1 MAESTIQKFKSTLI
15 GGGARP
21 NLFEVRIPGAIP
33 GGGTLGETFEILCKA
48 SQLPASNI
56 GMIDVPFR
64 GRNFKVAGDRTFDEW
79 SVTVINDENF
89 SIRRVFEDWMNYIGQ
104 YQDSSGATEPNSYM
118 VDAYVKQLTRLPSN
132 IRTTGADAGTGQ
144 GLSTNN
150 AAISQETIYKFH
162 DIFPTSISAI
172 DLSYDS
178 SNVLEEFTVS
188 FQVQYWTPAQRG
200 ELGE

>member
-21 NLFEVRIPGAIP
+21 NLFEVRIPSNIP
-33 GGGTLGETFEILCKA
+33 GGGTLGEDFSILCKA

-64 GRNFKVAGDRTFDEW
+64 GRIFKVAGDRTFDTW
-79 SVTVINDENF
+79 SVTVINDETF
-89 SIRRVFEDWMNYIGQ
+89 RIRKVMEDWMQFIGQ
-104 YQDSSGATEPNSYM
+104 YGDASGATTPESYM

-132 IRTTGADAGTGQ
+132 IRTTGEGAGEGQ
-144 GLSTNN
+144 GLNTNN
-150 AAISQETIYKFH
+150 SNLKEEIIYKFH

-172 DLSYDS
+172 DLSYDTTDTI
-178 SNVLEEFTVS
+178 EEFTVE
-188 FQVQYWTPAQRG
+188 FQVQYWTPAKKG

>member
-33 GGGTLGETFEILCKA
+33 GGGVLDDTFSILCKA
-48 SQLPASNI
+48 SSLPASNI

-79 SVTVINDENF
+79 SVTVINDESF
-89 SIRRVFEDWMNYIGQ
+89 SIRRVFEDWMNFIGQ
-104 YQDSSGATEPNSYM
+104 YGDSSGATEPNSYM
-118 VDAYVKQLTRLPSN
+118 VDAYVKQLTKLPAN
-132 IRTTGADAGTGQ
+132 IRTTGSEAGIGQ
-144 GLSTNN
+144 GLDTTNAN
-150 AAISQETIYKFH
+150 KTQETIYKFH

-178 SNVLEEFTVS
+178 TNTIEEFSIS
-188 FQVQYWTPAQRG
+188 FQVQYWTPAQKG

>member
-21 NLFEVRIPGAIP
+21 NLFEVRIPGSIP
-33 GGGTLGETFEILCKA
+33 GGGVLDDDFSILCKA
-48 SQLPASNI
+48 SQLPASNL

-89 SIRRVFEDWMNYIGQ
+89 KIRRVFEDWMNFIGQ
-104 YQDSSGATEPNSYM
+104 YGDASGATDPNTYM
-118 VDAYVKQLTRLPSN
+118 VNAYVKQLTRTPAN
-132 IRTTGADAGTGQ
+132 IRTTGENAGVGN
-144 GLSTNN
+144 GLTVSVP
-150 AAISQETIYKFH
+150 ETIYKFH
-162 DIFPTSISAI
+162 DIFPTSLSAI

-178 SNVLEEFTVS
+178 TNVLEEFTVS
-188 FQVQYWTPAQRG
+188 FQVQYWTPASKG

>member
-33 GGGTLGETFEILCKA
+33 GGGTLGDDFSILCKA
-48 SQLPASNI
+48 SQIPASNI
-56 GMIDVPFR
+56 GMIDLPFR

-79 SVTVINDENF
+79 SVTVMNDE
-89 SIRRVFEDWMNYIGQ
+89 SYRIRKVFEDWMNFIGQ
-104 YQDSSGATEPNSYM
+104 YGDSSGATEPNSYM
-118 VDAYVKQLTRLPSN
+118 VDAYVKQLTRLPANVRS
-132 IRTTGADAGTGQ
+132 TGNNAGEGQ

-150 AAISQETIYKFH
+150 NNLKEEIIYKFH

-178 SNVLEEFTVS
+178 TNVIEEFSVS
-188 FQVQYWTPAQRG
+188 FQIQYWTPAKKG
-200 ELGE
+200 EIGE

>member
-21 NLFEVRIPGAIP
+21 NLFEVRIPGSIP
-33 GGGTLGETFEILCKA
+33 GGGVLDDDFSILCKA

-79 SVTVINDENF
+79 SVTVINDESF
-89 SIRRVFEDWMNYIGQ
+89 RIRRTFEDWMNFIGQ
-104 YQDSSGATEPNSYM
+104 YGDASGATNPNSYM
-118 VDAYVKQLTRLPSN
+118 VSAYVKQLTRTPSN
-132 IRTTGADAGTGQ
+132 IRTTGENAGTGN
-144 GLSTNN
+144 GLNV
-150 AAISQETIYKFH
+150 AVPETIYKFH
-162 DIFPTSISAI
+162 DIFPTSLSAI

-178 SNVLEEFTVS
+178 SNVIEEFTVS
-188 FQVQYWTPAQRG
+188 FQVQYWTPASKG
-200 ELGE
+200 EIGE

>member
-21 NLFEVRIPGAIP
+21 NLFEVRIPGSIP
-33 GGGTLGETFEILCKA
+33 GGGILDDDFSILCKA

-79 SVTVINDENF
+79 SVTVINDESF
-89 SIRRVFEDWMNYIGQ
+89 KIRRTFEDWMNFIGQ
-104 YQDSSGATEPNSYM
+104 YGDASGATNPNSYM
-118 VDAYVKQLTRLPSN
+118 VDAYVKQLTRTPAN
-132 IRTTGADAGTGQ
+132 IRTTGEGAGEGG
-144 GLSTNN
+144 GLVLSVP
-150 AAISQETIYKFH
+150 ETIYKFH
-162 DIFPTSISAI
+162 DIFPTSLSAI

-178 SNVLEEFTVS
+178 SNVIEEFTVS
-188 FQVQYWTPAQRG
+188 FQVQYWTPAAKG
-200 ELGE
+200 EIGE

>member
-21 NLFEVRIPGAIP
+21 NLFEVRIPGSIP
-33 GGGTLGETFEILCKA
+33 GGGVLDDDFSILCKA
-48 SQLPASNI
+48 SQLPASNL

-89 SIRRVFEDWMNYIGQ
+89 KLRRVFEDWMNFIGQ
-104 YQDSSGATEPNSYM
+104 YGDSSGATDPNTYM
-118 VDAYVKQLTRLPSN
+118 VNAYVKQLTRTPAN
-132 IRTTGADAGTGQ
+132 IRTTGENAGTGG
-144 GLSTNN
+144 GLTT
-150 AAISQETIYKFH
+150 AVPETIYKFH
-162 DIFPTSISAI
+162 DIFPTSLSAI

-178 SNVLEEFTVS
+178 TNVIEEFTVS
-188 FQVQYWTPAQRG
+188 FQVQYWTPATKG
-200 ELGE
+200 EIGE